1 METIPSS
8 EETFFR
14 HPHFREGE
22 GDKPLLFNV
31 VKDVGSKSDVADEHQ
46 DLVERLTGF
55 AEKAREDLGDDRR
68 CGKNQHHRGK
78 VDEPQP
84 QLMSA
89 NECTDGHDYSRQPSF
104 SISTG
109 QLLSADSQPG
119 HREERIRCGIS
130 LSVSIS
136 WRR

>member
-1 METIPSS
+1 M
-8 EETFFR
+8 
-14 HPHFREGE
+14 
-22 GDKPLLFNV
+22 
-31 VKDVGSKSDVADEHQ
+31 KDVGSKSDVADEHQ

-89 NECTDGHDYSRQPSF
+89 NECTDGHDSSRQPSF

>member
-22 GDKPLLFNV
+22 GGKPLLFNV
-31 VKDVGSKSDVADEHQ
+31 VTDVGSKSDVADEHQ

-68 CGKNQHHRGK
+68 CGKTNITVEK
-78 VDEPQP
+78 
-84 QLMSA
+84 LMSL
-89 NECTDGHDYSRQPSF
+89 NHS
-104 SISTG
+104 
-109 QLLSADSQPG
+109 
-119 HREERIRCGIS
+119 
-130 LSVSIS
+130 
-136 WRR
+136 